1 MSQSPG
7 PDAPLDPAAQAR
19 LKALSEELR
28 CLVCQNQTLA
38 DSNAELAVDLRR
50 EVHRMIAGGR
60 SDKQI
65 KTYLVER
72 YGDFVLYDPPV
83 QANTIALWFAPFVL
97 LLIGA
102 IVWAA
107 VQRRSRLRAR
117 GDGAPAQARRPGA
130 SAAPHDTA
138 AAPRDAA
145 AAPAPDGDDRERAR
159 RMLGLDRE
167 R

>member
-7 PDAPLDPAAQAR
+7 QDAPLDPAAQAR

-50 EVHRMIAGGR
+50 EVHRMVADGR

-102 IVWAA
+102 IIWAA
-107 VQRRSRLRAR
+107 VQRRSRRRAR
-117 GDGAPAQARRPGA
+117 VDGAPAQAHRPGA
-130 SAAPHDTA
+130 APQ
-138 AAPRDAA
+138 DAA
-145 AAPAPDGDDRERAR
+145 ATPAPDGDDRERAR

>member
-1 MSQSPG
+1 MSQP
-7 PDAPLDPAAQAR
+7 PDLDPPLDAAAQAR
-19 LKALSEELR
+19 LKTLSEELR

-50 EVHRMIAGGR
+50 EVQRMIAGGR

-102 IVWAA
+102 IIWAA
-107 VQRRSRLRAR
+107 VQRRSRLRVRLDTTA
-117 GDGAPAQARRPGA
+117 AQAQGSEAGA
-130 SAAPHDTA
+130 AGP
-138 AAPRDAA
+138 AA
-145 AAPAPDGDDRERAR
+145 AAPPAREHDRDDRERAR
-159 RMLGLDRE
+159 RMLGLDEE